1 MNCIF
6 FWNNAVVPILLYIT
20 IWQSLFQISA
30 VALFGPLDPN
40 SKRSFN
46 IRLQQYCFSNQN
58 FNWRRETC
66 GLYEFVW
73 QQQLFSAS
81 RPLWQRCNFW
91 SCKIA
96 SNCRY
101 YVGRR
106 KFINCLR
113 FYELICVRIVESDYK
128 KKSICIFWTAR
139 VLLSQILN
147 THISLLFLTSTR
159 GYEMNQRNWP

>member
-30 VALFGPLDPN
+30 VTLFGPLDPN

-128 KKSICIFWTAR
+128 KKINFHFLDSPCPFVA
-139 VLLSQILN
+139 N
-147 THISLLFLTSTR
+147 FKYISLLFLMSTR